1 MQTLANEKLVG
12 HWPVLDLSIN
22 PAKFQSNAGFDAM
35 HVTFITTALVWAPP
49 ESIELALTKPDLFGR
64 LH

>member
-35 HVTFITTALVWAPP
+35 HVTFITTALV
-49 ESIELALTKPDLFGR
+49 
-64 LH
+64 